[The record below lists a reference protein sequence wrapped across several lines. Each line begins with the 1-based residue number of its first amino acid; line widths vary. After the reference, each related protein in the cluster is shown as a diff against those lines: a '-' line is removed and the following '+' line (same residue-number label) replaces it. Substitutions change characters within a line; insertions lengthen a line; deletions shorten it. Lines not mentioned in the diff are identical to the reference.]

1 MSRSTYYKH
10 FSSDVACGVKENQEI
25 SRFILKIYAD
35 CDKRLGTYKIAHL
48 LHRDY
53 GIKIS
58 VGRVYRLM
66 KNLKLPRMSTD
77 KPFQSYKLRENAEE
91 CPNHLKQNFNPK
103 APNIVWNIST
113 KPDGALVKSTF
124 QKAYESRNFPK
135 KLMRNTV
142 PRDSFQ
148 EILRHC
154 WSSTIVFEKRLP
166 F

>member
-1 MSRSTYYKH
+1 MNRSTYYKH

-35 CDKRLGTYKIAHL
+35 CDKRLGTYKIAPL

-77 KPFQSYKLRENAEE
+77 KPFQSYKLSEKAKE

-113 KPDGALVKSTF
+113 KPDGALVKSHSKRHTRAEIF
-124 QKAYESRNFPK
+124 QRN
-135 KLMRNTV
+135 L
-142 PRDSFQ
+142 
-148 EILRHC
+148 
-154 WSSTIVFEKRLP
+154 
-166 F
+166 